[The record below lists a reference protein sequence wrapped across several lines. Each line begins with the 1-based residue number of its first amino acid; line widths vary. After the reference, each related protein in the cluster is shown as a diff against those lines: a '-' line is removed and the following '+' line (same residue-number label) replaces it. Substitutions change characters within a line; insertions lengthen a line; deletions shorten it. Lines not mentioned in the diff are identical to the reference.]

1 MTGTRESYRLGR
13 AGAKDDNI
21 LQSTPFTN
29 TMENNDAMAPMTLPS
44 PSLFKKNLP
53 TTSRCMPKEK
63 KIHDM
68 LVLLKM
74 FLHLYADKG
83 EDHEIPE
90 KNNLYVMY
98 DVCACM
104 CAGQSWASRVYLC
117 HALHY

>member
-1 MTGTRESYRLGR
+1 
-13 AGAKDDNI
+13 
-21 LQSTPFTN
+21 
-29 TMENNDAMAPMTLPS
+29 
-44 PSLFKKNLP
+44 
-53 TTSRCMPKEK
+53 
-63 KIHDM
+63 M

-98 DVCACM
+98 DVCVCM

-117 HALHY
+117 HALHYWLDIGSLTDPDAGCFG